1 MYQVDLARYYK
12 QKEAYE
18 AGEPV
23 PEINADE
30 ATRLYNEHLKSGM
43 PFKGRKG
50 RKLQDIPPPTGG
62 LRIDSDVSSDDSE
75 AEAAP
80 PPKAKRQKK
89 DDGKPAKSTPAAKA
103 KGAPAPVAPALTK
116 VVEVS
121 P

>member
-18 AGEPV
+18 SGEAV
-23 PEINADE
+23 PEISAEE
-30 ATRLYNEHLKSGM
+30 ATRLYNEHLKSGL

-50 RKLQDIPPPTGG
+50 RKLQDIPPPAAGV
-62 LRIDSDVSSDDSE
+62 RRAHSDDSSE
-75 AEAAP
+75 ESEPETAP

-89 DDGKPAKSTPAAKA
+89 DDGKPAKAPAAKM
-103 KGAPAPVAPALTK
+103 KGAPAAPGTPAGNK
-116 VVEVS
+116 AEVS